1 MKHDLLWI
9 VELARQ
15 YRLWMAIARPE
26 AEHMRYFKHLA
37 FIPHVRFFCLS
48 FCDEIAMLG
57 AKDDLKELSL

>member
-26 AEHMRYFKHLA
+26 AEQMRYFKHLA
-37 FIPHVRFFCLS
+37 LIPHVRFLCLT
-48 FCDEIAMLG
+48 FYDQIAMLG
-57 AKDDLKELSL
+57 AKFDLKDLY